1 MFPGLQDITIQKV
14 LIQPNSTTSCSRTQS
29 DIATCLHNLHIH
41 RSSHCF
47 DNKLNTTC
55 KTAGLEKY
63 VKAIS
68 ANFQREADV
77 KSVTIYNPQTPFPH
91 TPEIKVIRL
100 AILDPYCVE
109 AIHVC
114 VISFWKPSQ
123 YFLDNCLLVSSQRNA
138 PQTGFRV
145 SDKRHRLSCYLGR
158 AQRDNLST
166 TRREAR
172 YHS

>member
-63 VKAIS
+63 VQAIS
-68 ANFQREADV
+68 ASFQREADV

-91 TPEIKVIRL
+91 TPKIKVVRFVQFVL
-100 AILDPYCVE
+100 YPCVD
-109 AIHVC
+109 C
-114 VISFWKPSQ
+114 SWNPSW
-123 YFLDNCLLVSSQRNA
+123 YFSDNCLLISSQRNA

-145 SDKRHRLSCYLGR
+145 SNKRHRLSCYLGR
-158 AQRDNLST
+158 AQRDNPSK
-166 TRREAR
+166 TRGEAR
-172 YHS
+172 YHL